1 MRRWWEELGAFNWE
15 TVFRYRKRALTQAQR
30 FPRCPLQ
37 PQPIMISAECAEELT
52 PGIRA
57 VCRQIGSSEPPVM
70 ESIQAESG
78 YPLIQLVG
86 CKLDQMT
93 LTLSFNPESLGLIQ
107 SSYFN
112 YYCTFFLKC
121 LESSSV
127 KLSTYQGF
135 ESGVLIRTRGANGN
149 SVGIGRR
156 FAYTWPQ
163 MACLK

>member
-15 TVFRYRKRALTQAQR
+15 TVFRCRKRALTQAQR

-37 PQPIMISAECAEELT
+37 PQPIMISAECAEELS

-57 VCRQIGSSEPPVM
+57 VCRQIGSSEPPIV

-86 CKLDQMT
+86 YKLDQMT
-93 LTLSFNPESLGLIQ
+93 LTLSFNPESLGLPQ

-127 KLSTYQGF
+127 RLSACQGL
-135 ESGVLIRTRGANGN
+135 ESGALIRARGADGN
-149 SVGIGRR
+149 SVGTGKR
-156 FAYTWPQ
+156 FAYTWHR